1 MNVDSQVD
9 QRIRDRIR
17 TEMTAQGL
25 TQAELARRLGIRP
38 PSLSQVLSGPRGK
51 VPQSL
56 LDVLDALG
64 LTIQAVAS
72 GPDQNCS
79 QKKEV

>member
-1 MNVDSQVD
+1 MDSQVD

-17 TEMTAQGL
+17 AEMTAQGL

-38 PSLSQVLSGPRGK
+38 PSLSQVLSGSRGK

-56 LDVLDALG
+56 LDVLNELG
-64 LTIQAVAS
+64 LTIQATAVGS
-72 GPDQNCS
+72 D
-79 QKKEV
+79 KERSPEKER